1 MLGNIQFSNHCQ
13 EMFNVYISV
22 YYDIEHVIKY
32 RKETIIAIILDHST
46 RTVKNETLILDWRCI
61 KD

>member
-1 MLGNIQFSNHCQ
+1 
-13 EMFNVYISV
+13 MFNVYISV

-61 KD
+61 NTELLLLQNV

>member
-1 MLGNIQFSNHCQ
+1 
-13 EMFNVYISV
+13 MFNVYISV
-22 YYDIEHVIKY
+22 YYDIEYIIKY
-32 RKETIIAIILDHST
+32 WKETIIAIILDHST

>member
-1 MLGNIQFSNHCQ
+1 
-13 EMFNVYISV
+13 MFNVYISV

-46 RTVKNETLILDWRCI
+46 RTVKNETLILDYTI
-61 KD
+61 LLSTELLLLQNV

>member
-1 MLGNIQFSNHCQ
+1 
-13 EMFNVYISV
+13 MFNVYISV

-46 RTVKNETLILDWRCI
+46 GTILLSTELLLLQNV
-61 KD
+61 